1 MTTNW
6 STGVVPTAGSAVVV
20 NTTLP
25 NPVIINGG
33 NAVADGMSVGLN
45 STGMLTISNGGTLMS
60 NLASVGNLVGST
72 GTATITGAGSLWN
85 AQGMAVGYRG
95 AGTLA
100 ILNGGAVNTTDWE
113 VSMGDQ
119 SGSSGSVTV
128 DGAGSTLTGSDI
140 VVGNGGTGTLMVS
153 NGGTVSATKWT
164 SIIGHSAGSVGTATI
179 TGAGSRWSNASDFYV
194 GQNGI
199 GSLTIANGGAVS
211 VAGNVVL
218 GYQAGSSGTATVTG
232 AGSVWTNSGD
242 VDVGRSG
249 SGVLTIANGGAVS
262 AAGFVT
268 LATMAGSVGT
278 LNIGGAAGAA
288 AVAAGTLNAATIQ
301 FGAGA
306 GAINFN
312 HTSTSYAFASAI
324 SGLGTINQVA
334 GTTILTADSS
344 GFTGATNVSGGRLAV
359 NGSLANSIVTASGG
373 GMLGGNGIV
382 GGIVANAGGI
392 IGPGNS
398 IGTLNVNGNV
408 AFAAGSTYQV
418 EVNAAGQSDKI
429 AASGTAT
436 LNGGTVSV
444 LIAPGAFTLGGQYTI
459 LTAAG
464 GINGAFAG
472 ASATTATPFL
482 ALGLT
487 YDPNNVYL
495 GISRS
500 NVTFASAGLT
510 PNQIATGGGADSLAL
525 GSSLVGALAYLDLT
539 QASGAL
545 DQLSGEVH
553 ASAKGVMVEDS
564 RFLREAAMDRLR
576 AAFDGVGAVA
586 MPVMAYAG
594 GEPML
599 APATTDRFAAWGR
612 GFGSWGQWNGD
623 GNAATIKRDIG
634 GFFVGADG
642 LVADTW
648 RVGAV
653 SGYSRSNFRVADRNS
668 SGSSDNYHA
677 GLYGGT
683 QWGDLAFRSGLAY
696 TRHDIS
702 TGRSV
707 AFPGFADTLKG
718 DYSAGTTQTFGE
730 LGYRIKAGQ
739 NPLGNLAFEPF
750 ANLAYVNLSTN
761 GFTEKGGA
769 AALTS
774 QGGNTGVTFS
784 TLGLRTSTG
793 FTLGNGV
800 NMAARGMLGWRHAFG
815 DTTPVSTVAFTG
827 GSPFSIAGVPV
838 ARDGAVAD
846 LGLDLNLTPNAALGL
861 TYGGQ
866 FGSGVTDQTVR
877 GNFAVRF

>member
-1 MTTNW
+1 M
-6 STGVVPTAGSAVVV
+6 
-20 NTTLP
+20 
-25 NPVIINGG
+25 
-33 NAVADGMSVGLN
+33 
-45 STGMLTISNGGTLMS
+45 
-60 NLASVGNLVGST
+60 VGST
-72 GTATITGAGSLWN
+72 GTATVTGSGSAWA
-85 AQGMAVGYRG
+85 AQGMAVGYHG
-95 AGTLA
+95 AGTLT
-100 ILNGGAVNTTDWE
+100 ISNGGAVTTSVWE
-113 VSMGDQ
+113 VSIGD
-119 SGSSGSVTV
+119 SAGSTGAVTV
-128 DGAGSTLTGSDI
+128 DGAGSTLTGSDV
-140 VVGNGGTGTLMVS
+140 VVGNHGAGTLMVS
-153 NGGTVSATKWT
+153 NGGAVAATTWT
-164 SIIGHSAGSVGTATI
+164 SSLGSSAGST
-179 TGAGSRWSNASDFYV
+179 
-194 GQNGI
+194 
-199 GSLTIANGGAVS
+199 
-211 VAGNVVL
+211 
-218 GYQAGSSGTATVTG
+218 GTATVTG
-232 AGSVWTNSGD
+232 AGSTWTNASNLYI
-242 VDVGRSG
+242 
-249 SGVLTIANGGAVS
+249 GVAGTGALTIANGGAVS
-262 AAGFVT
+262 AAGIVT
-268 LATMAGSVGT
+268 LAFQASSVGT

-288 AVAAGTLNAATIQ
+288 AVAAGTLNAAAIQ
-301 FGAGA
+301 FGAGT

-418 EVNAAGQSDKI
+418 EVNAMGQSDKI

-459 LTAAG
+459 LTAVG

-472 ASATTATPFL
+472 ASAATATPFL

-510 PNQIATGGGADSLAL
+510 PNQTSTGGGADSLAL
-525 GSSLVGALAYLDLT
+525 GSSLVGALAGLDLT
-539 QASGAL
+539 QARGAF

-576 AAFDGVGAVA
+576 AAFDGVGAVS
-586 MPVMAYAG
+586 MPVMAYAL

-599 APATTDRFAAWGR
+599 APATTDRFAVWGR

-634 GFFVGADG
+634 GFFIGADG

-739 NPLGNLAFEPF
+739 TPLGNLAFEPF

-774 QGGNTGVTFS
+774 QGGNTGVTFT

-793 FTLGNGV
+793 FTLGNGE
-800 NMAARGMLGWRHAFG
+800 NLTARGMLGWRHAFG

-838 ARDGAVAD
+838 ARDGAVVD
-846 LGLDLNLTPNAALGL
+846 LGLDLNLTRNATLGL